1 MVFQRNAWGPR
12 GSRGGAMWA
21 LGGLGKTEFIKIQKG
36 GTVLNMHCIAKRLGF
51 SKDAEENYLD

>member
-1 MVFQRNAWGPR
+1 
-12 GSRGGAMWA
+12 MWA
-21 LGGLGKTEFIKIQKG
+21 LGGLGKTGFIKIQKG